1 MVMEMVL
8 TEVKTTI
15 EQSQGERASARA
27 LGDWTVEDERDMR
40 RHRGDDIAAMR
51 HQVCLAVWASKS
63 RVTGLPSLDLK
74 NQERMSGRHV
84 ASSEGLH
91 RGKAAS

>member
-1 MVMEMVL
+1 MVMETVL
-8 TEVKTTI
+8 TEVKTMI

-40 RHRGDDIAAMR
+40 RHRGDGIAAMR

-63 RVTGLPSLDLK
+63 RATGLSSLDIK
-74 NQERMSGRHV
+74 TQERMSSRHV
-84 ASSEGLH
+84 VSSEGMH
-91 RGKAAS
+91 RGKTAS

>member
-1 MVMEMVL
+1 MVMETVL
-8 TEVKTTI
+8 TEVKTMI

-40 RHRGDDIAAMR
+40 RHRGDGIAAMR

-63 RVTGLPSLDLK
+63 RATGLSSLDLK
-74 NQERMSGRHV
+74 T
-84 ASSEGLH
+84 
-91 RGKAAS
+91 